1 MVHTYEPFPHTAVAA
16 PPQKNPPNVPP
27 QPLILLNTILSP
39 NKMQQQSSE
48 PKKRKK
54 NGFSFCSMLGV
65 EMKFYVFCIEENEL
79 RKNEKLTQQR
89 EKKKKFVDAKI
100 QLLRKSY
107 KLQRQ
112 QERGGEKTQKFVD
125 NLVSKLSELGGFFY
139 LENSITRNQDFKDP
153 RDIYRSRD
161 WKVGSK
167 ERTLIITDSKVLSLL
182 GRETK
187 N

>member
-1 MVHTYEPFPHTAVAA
+1 MWIQKCNAVTIKFCSCLPYVWHSSPLTRAWWQILSSKILQQWCALTSPFHILLWLHPLKRTAPPNFPH
-16 PPQKNPPNVPP
+16 
-27 QPLILLNTILSP
+27 QPLILLNTVLSP

-65 EMKFYVFCIEENEL
+65 EMFYVFCIEENER

-89 EKKKKFVDAKI
+89 EKKKKRFVDAKI

-112 QERGGEKTQKFVD
+112 QEREGEKKQKFVN
-125 NLVSKLSELGGFFY
+125 NLVSKLSELGGFFF
-139 LENSITRNQDFKDP
+139 L
-153 RDIYRSRD
+153 
-161 WKVGSK
+161 
-167 ERTLIITDSKVLSLL
+167 
-182 GRETK
+182 
-187 N
+187 